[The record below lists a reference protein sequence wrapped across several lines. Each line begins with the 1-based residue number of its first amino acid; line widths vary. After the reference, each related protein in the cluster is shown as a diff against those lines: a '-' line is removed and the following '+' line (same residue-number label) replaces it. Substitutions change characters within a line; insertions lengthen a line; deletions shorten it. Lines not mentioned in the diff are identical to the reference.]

1 MATQLHCWPKLARL
15 PMKLL
20 WKAPCL
26 PVYLLLHPSS
36 SWFALFCTR
45 APRKDWNL
53 YIREALSWSG
63 SSKVA
68 LLCWL
73 PWESRTMG
81 GEVLCKEDSFQLGKS
96 VVPTASWMGAVHCN
110 LDVLCVIAAPVLPW
124 LIEFFLDL
132 GIISKHRFPQTTS
145 LFKIT
150 RYKLGVDSK

>member
-1 MATQLHCWPKLARL
+1 MATQLHHWPKLAGL

-26 PVYLLLHPSS
+26 PMYLFLHSWS

-63 SSKVA
+63 SS
-68 LLCWL
+68 LLFWL
-73 PWESRTMG
+73 LWESRAMG
-81 GEVLCKEDSFQLGKS
+81 GEGLYKEDSFQLGKS
-96 VVPTASWMGAVHCN
+96 VEPSASWMDAVHCN
-110 LDVLCVIAAPVLPW
+110 LDVLYVIAAPVLLQ
-124 LIEFFLDL
+124 LIELFLDL
-132 GIISKHRFPQTTS
+132 GIISKHRFPQTAS

-150 RYKLGVDSK
+150 RRKLGVDSE